1 MKNLFPISYEKSL
14 LAALVIYI
22 GAAIIA
28 GLIIW
33 LAGFLTGWIPV
44 AGVIIGPYDLS
55 IMCSAPFNFE
65 GELFLDCVKRTIEIS
80 RTHGKSVG
88 MFMDDLDVAKKWA
101 NSGMNI
107 FWTAPEAVALQTGLR
122 AFTDGIAAL

>member
-44 AGVIIGPYDLS
+44 AGVIIGWILRIVS
-55 IMCSAPFNFE
+55 I
-65 GELFLDCVKRTIEIS
+65 VIEVYVV
-80 RTHGKSVG
+80 VG
-88 MFMDDLDVAKKWA
+88 IVLK
-101 NSGMNI
+101 I
-107 FWTAPEAVALQTGLR
+107 LVALNV
-122 AFTDGIAAL
+122 IK